1 MALFFLLILC
11 LTITGQ
17 INVQGHESTGPGLQ
31 SALTQFI
38 HDDPHEIYESEKSE
52 DHPLKSGVGKDVDPK
67 KGENVKSFEEEQEA
81 ENLKPKTKV
90 TTKAVVQL
98 KQDMKVD
105 KVGKSEMDTNAKP
118 KPSLDTLTKS
128 KKIDSSKVNR
138 DSEKNKTETKGHKK
152 ENHLQEGQFKQIS
165 LHKQDPHHG
174 LNEIQRLGSVK
185 LHANLKSKNS
195 FEHNKNHKVMPS
207 GQKADIHHPMKKNQ
221 SKSVAKKANDKK
233 NRDLPNGGKVV
244 FAKLP
249 DSLLMKGVPKLF
261 PHKDQL
267 KTKGNYQ
274 KEKRKPFMKNPNHK
288 KPVKN
293 NQKNPMVIKK
303 VWKVV
308 KG

>member
-1 MALFFLLILC
+1 M
-11 LTITGQ
+11 
-17 INVQGHESTGPGLQ
+17 
-31 SALTQFI
+31 TQFI

-52 DHPLKSGVGKDVDPK
+52 DHPLKSGEGKDVDPK

-81 ENLKPKTKV
+81 ENLKPKNKV
-90 TTKAVVQL
+90 TTKAVLQL

-105 KVGKSEMDTNAKP
+105 KVGKSKMDTNAEP
-118 KPSLDTLTKS
+118 KLSLDTLTKS
-128 KKIDSSKVNR
+128 KKIYSSNVNR
-138 DSEKNKTETKGHKK
+138 DSEKDKTETKGHKK

-165 LHKQDPHHG
+165 FHKQDAHHG
-174 LNEIQRLGSVK
+174 LNKIKRLGSVK
-185 LHANLKSKNS
+185 LHANLKSTNS

-207 GQKADIHHPMKKNQ
+207 GQRADIHHLMKSQ
-221 SKSVAKKANDKK
+221 SKSVAKKNNDKK

-249 DSLLMKGVPKLF
+249 DSLLMKGVPKPF

-267 KTKGNYQ
+267 KTKGNYR
-274 KEKRKPFMKNPNHK
+274 KEKGKPFMKNPNHK
-288 KPVKN
+288 KPVNN

-303 VWKVV
+303 IWKVV